1 MTQKTKDTLFEIGI
15 IVVSSVL
22 GLLFAHVV
30 FGLG

>member
-1 MTQKTKDTLFEIGI
+1 MTQKTKDILFEIGI

>member
-1 MTQKTKDTLFEIGI
+1 MTQKTKDILFEALVV
-15 IVVSSVL
+15 VVSTFI

>member
-1 MTQKTKDTLFEIGI
+1 MTQKTKDILFEAL
-15 IVVSSVL
+15 VVMVSTFI

>member
-15 IVVSSVL
+15 VVVSSII